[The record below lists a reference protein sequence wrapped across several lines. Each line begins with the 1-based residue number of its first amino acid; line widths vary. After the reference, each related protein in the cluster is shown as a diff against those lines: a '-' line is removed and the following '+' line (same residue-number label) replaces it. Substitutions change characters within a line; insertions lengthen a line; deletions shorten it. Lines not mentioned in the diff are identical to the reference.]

1 MSWARTSPDRGVNIE
16 SDLADL
22 PVNIESDRPIPARSI
37 ESVSL
42 DLDPRKS
49 LSPLWS
55 FRKPYVYGASR
66 LGLRPLLADGD

>member
-1 MSWARTSPDRGVNIE
+1 MSVNIAASWTDQAE
-16 SDLADL
+16 ADL
-22 PVNIESDRPIPARSI
+22 PVNIEVPDSKRPIPARSI

-49 LSPLWS
+49 LSPMWS

-66 LGLRPLLADGD
+66 LGLRPLVASD

>member
-1 MSWARTSPDRGVNIE
+1 MGVNIAA
-16 SDLADL
+16 SWADQPDLS
-22 PVNIESDRPIPARSI
+22 VNIEVDQPVSARSV

-42 DLDPRKS
+42 DLDPRRS
-49 LSPLWS
+49 LSPMWS